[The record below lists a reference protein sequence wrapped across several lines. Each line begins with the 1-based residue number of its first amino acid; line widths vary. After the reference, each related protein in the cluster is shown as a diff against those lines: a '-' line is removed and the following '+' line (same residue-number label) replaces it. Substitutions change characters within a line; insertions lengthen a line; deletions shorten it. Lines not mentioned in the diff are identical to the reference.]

1 MDSPTQ
7 TGALQ
12 LRRGNETL
20 SIVPG
25 QSAVVGRDPSCDLV
39 VDSPL
44 VTRRHLEFIYV
55 DGHWR
60 VRDMGSSNGT
70 YRESAPVADEVIE
83 AGVLLHLGHPSEGPV
98 IAATL
103 EETGSSGIG
112 AVVTI
117 GRDLDNTLVL
127 DDLMVSRHHAELRR
141 GSTGSGFELV
151 DLNSQNGTYVNGT
164 RVESAEV
171 SIGDTVNV
179 GSTALLLTVDGLRQ
193 TEQQGGVSYAA
204 VGLRVQTPQGKVILD
219 GISFALDESSFL
231 GVVGPSGSG
240 KSTLVNALTGSRP
253 ATEGSVFFSGRDLY
267 AEYEHIRQLIGYV
280 PQDDVLHME
289 LTVGQTLEFAAELRF
304 PSDVAKTDRDQRIV
318 EVLDE
323 LGLTERRDVPV
334 ANLSGGQRKRVS
346 VALEL
351 LTRPSLLILDEPTSG
366 LDPGYERSLME
377 LLAKLARAGR
387 TVIVVTHSVES
398 LHLCDRI
405 LCLAPG
411 GRTGWFGPPAKLT
424 GYFGRNDYQEV
435 FRDLSEIDGEVW
447 QQKFETH
454 PDYQRYVVEPMS
466 RYRSASSQRQV
477 AKVPRWEW
485 FRQFKVLTRR
495 RIASLLADRRT
506 LALWLGLAV
515 GLGLILLVAL
525 PSGELGRIELP
536 LLRITSKAPLV
547 VLTIVLGVTELG
559 AFNTIREIAE
569 ELPLYKRERAVG
581 LSISAYVASKT
592 AVFGVI
598 TIIQAVILGTI
609 GLARQ
614 NGPEEAVLLGW
625 PFGEMLVV
633 LIMSGLAA
641 MALGLLVS
649 AAVDTV
655 DRAMTFL
662 PIIFVMM
669 MVLAAG
675 GIFPSFASQPGMRQA
690 SFLASSHWGFAGVAA
705 TVGLN
710 DLNMVGNASVSLPVI
725 DISDPAPLVEAVMN
739 PEGGQARF
747 AHTAGAWLAANAA
760 LLTITVALLIA
771 TALVLRRHDGG

>member
-1 MDSPTQ
+1 M
-7 TGALQ
+7 
-12 LRRGNETL
+12 R
-20 SIVPG
+20 
-25 QSAVVGRDPSCDLV
+25 
-39 VDSPL
+39 
-44 VTRRHLEFIYV
+44 
-55 DGHWR
+55 
-60 VRDMGSSNGT
+60 SSNGT
-70 YRESAPVADEVIE
+70 YLD
-83 AGVLLHLGHPSEGPV
+83 GVPLTDVVVDASLVLRLGHPTEGPV
-98 IAATL
+98 LAL
-103 EETGSSGIG
+103 ELDGALALPTGG
-112 AVVTI
+112 VVTI
-117 GRDLDNTLVL
+117 GRDPDNDLVL
-127 DDLMVSRHHAELRR
+127 DDLMVSRHHAELRPAVPGR
-141 GSTGSGFELV
+141 ASAIV
-151 DLNSQNGTYVNGT
+151 DLGSQNGTYVNGV
-164 RVESAEV
+164 RVSSAEV
-171 SIGDTVNV
+171 LLGDVVNIG
-179 GSTALLLTVDGLRQ
+179 GTALTLGPAGLEPIESRA
-193 TEQQGGVSYAA
+193 GVSYAA
-204 VGLRVQTPQGKVILD
+204 VDLRVRTASGKVILD

-240 KSTLVNALTGSRP
+240 KSTLVNALTGFRP

-304 PSDVAKTDRDQRIV
+304 PSDVAKEDREGRIN

-377 LLAKLARAGR
+377 LLAKLAKAGR
-387 TVIVVTHSVES
+387 TVIVVTHSVQS
-398 LHLCDRI
+398 LHLCDRV

-411 GRTGWFGPPAKLT
+411 GRMGWFGPPAELT

-435 FRDLSEIDGEVW
+435 FRDLSEIEGEVW
-447 QQKFETH
+447 KQKFEAH
-454 PDYQRYVVEPMS
+454 PHFQAYVTEPMS
-466 RYRSASSQRQV
+466 RYRAATGPRPST
-477 AKVPRWEW
+477 KVPRWEW
-485 FRQFKVLTRR
+485 FRQFRVLTKR
-495 RIASLLADRRT
+495 RIASILADKRT
-506 LALWLGLAV
+506 LGLWLGLAV
-515 GLGLILLVAL
+515 GLGAILVVAL
-525 PSGELGRIELP
+525 PEGELGRLELP
-536 LLRITSKAPLV
+536 MIRITSKAPLV
-547 VLTIVLGVTELG
+547 VLTVVLGVTELG

-569 ELPLYKRERAVG
+569 ELPLYRRERAVG

-598 TIIQAVILGTI
+598 TIIQAVLLGAI

-614 NGPEEAVLLGW
+614 NGPEDAVLLGW

-633 LIMSGLAA
+633 LVLAGLAA

-675 GIFPSFASQPGMRQA
+675 GIFPTFASQPGMRQA

-705 TVGLN
+705 TVDLN
-710 DLNMVGNASVSLPVI
+710 DLNMIGNASVALPVI
-725 DISDPAPLVEAVMN
+725 DVTEPGPLIEAVLS
-739 PEGGQARF
+739 PRGGQSRF
-747 AHTAGAWLAANAA
+747 AHTPGAWLAANAA
-760 LLTITVALLIA
+760 LLTITIGLLVA
-771 TALVLRRHDGG
+771 TAVILRRHDGG